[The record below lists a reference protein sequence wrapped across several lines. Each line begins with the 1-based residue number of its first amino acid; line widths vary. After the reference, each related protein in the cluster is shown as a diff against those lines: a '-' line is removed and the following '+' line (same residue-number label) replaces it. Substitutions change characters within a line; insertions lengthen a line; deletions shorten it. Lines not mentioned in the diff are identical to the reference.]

1 MMLRPAREAL
11 GMLRG
16 MDEIRCLFV
25 GTAAAAHPAV
35 TAVTPA
41 ISRVRNL
48 DDHMVEAHGRL
59 PDDAMRRRMT
69 ALVDGLPAA

>member
-11 GMLRG
+11 GMLRS
-16 MDEIRCLFV
+16 MDEIRWLFV

-69 ALVDGLPAA
+69 ALVDGLSAA